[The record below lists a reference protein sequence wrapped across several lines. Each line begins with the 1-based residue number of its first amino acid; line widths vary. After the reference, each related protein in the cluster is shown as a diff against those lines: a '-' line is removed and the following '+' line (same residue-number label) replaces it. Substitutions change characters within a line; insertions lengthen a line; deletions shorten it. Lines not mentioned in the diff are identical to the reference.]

1 MMTKYVTAALDLPS
15 SITLISVI
23 AGSEH
28 PVGFVFKNEPHLVLT
43 AYIDGN
49 ETEYK
54 LVLSRDGAWHMR
66 AVVEV

>member
-1 MMTKYVTAALDLPS
+1 MGKFVTADLDLPS

-23 AGSEH
+23 AGSDH
-28 PVGFVFKNEPHLVLT
+28 AVDFVFKNEPHLVLT

-49 ETEYK
+49 ETEYQ

>member
-1 MMTKYVTAALDLPS
+1 MTKYVTADLDLPS

-23 AGSEH
+23 ASSEH
-28 PVGFVFKNEPHLVLT
+28 PVDFVFKNEPHLVLT

-49 ETEYK
+49 ETEYQ
-54 LVLSRDGAWHMR
+54 LVLSREGTWHMR